1 MIGLKITPRGLWE
14 MTAPAAASL
23 PTLAQAV
30 RADVAIVG
38 AGVTGLAAA
47 LELASHGADVVV
59 VEAAAVGS
67 GAIGRSSGLVNA
79 GMWIP
84 PEQVRSTLGR
94 DHGDRLLQAL
104 GEAPRDL
111 FALIDR
117 YGIACD
123 PERAGTLQCA
133 VGANGLKG
141 IEERATSWRGIGAD
155 VELLDAEQ
163 TRMRVGAACYRG
175 ALLDRRTGTVQP
187 LAYVRGLAR
196 AAVAAG
202 ARIFIHSRVTGFEP
216 APGRWCVRTTEG
228 EVVAD
233 RVLIATD
240 TYAMS
245 DDFDLK
251 SEFVNLPYFNIATRP
266 LTQGEL
272 ASVLP
277 SRQAITDTRKV
288 LSSYRLDRDGRLIIG
303 SVGALSGGG
312 RSAHVAWASRAINR
326 LFPHLGQVS
335 LDFGWYGAIGMTDIH
350 LPAIHEP
357 APGILSAGGY
367 NGRGIA
373 AGTLF
378 GREIAQY
385 FLGRRHA
392 RELPVPISVV
402 RRAKHKYVRGIF
414 YEWGARM
421 VHFADRLQVTRNQT
435 QTAASSRA
443 ER

>member
-1 MIGLKITPRGLWE
+1 MKVTPRGLWE
-14 MTAPAAASL
+14 MTAPPAPSLAA
-23 PTLAQAV
+23 LAQTV
-30 RADVAIVG
+30 QADVAIVG
-38 AGVTGLAAA
+38 AGVTGLSAA
-47 LELASHGADVVV
+47 LELARHGANVVV
-59 VEAAAVGS
+59 VEAADVGS

-79 GMWIP
+79 GMWIS
-84 PEQVRSTLGR
+84 PEQVRSILGR
-94 DHGDRLLQAL
+94 DHGDRLLHAL

-117 YGIACD
+117 HGIACD
-123 PERAGTLQCA
+123 HERAGTLQCA
-133 VGANGLKG
+133 VGASGLKAM
-141 IEERATSWRGIGAD
+141 EARARSWAEIGAD

-163 TRMRVGAACYRG
+163 TQVRVGSACYRG

-187 LAYVRGLAR
+187 LAYVRGLAS

-202 ARIFIHSRVTGFEP
+202 ALIFVNSPAIGFEP
-216 APGRWCVRTTEG
+216 VSNRWRVRTTAG
-228 EVVAD
+228 EVIAD

-245 DDFDLK
+245 DDFDLR

-272 ASVLP
+272 TSVLP

-303 SVGALSGGG
+303 SVGALSGAG
-312 RSAHVAWASRAINR
+312 RSTHVAWANRAINR

-378 GREIAQY
+378 GRSIAEY

-392 RELPVPISVV
+392 RELPVPISLV
-402 RRAKHKYVRGIF
+402 RRARHKYVRGIF
-414 YEWGARM
+414 YEWGARV
-421 VHFADRLQVTRNQT
+421 VHVADRF
-435 QTAASSRA
+435 
-443 ER
+443 